1 MMNLNRRALT
11 GSSLALLAVL
21 LIAVLVLAN
30 VLLRGIRLDL
40 TENRLF
46 TLSAGSRQ
54 VLAEIPEPINLYFY
68 YSDRGSAN
76 LPMLRNYSVRVR
88 ELLEE
93 MTQKSHG
100 KIRLSIIDPP
110 AFSEE
115 EDRATALGVQA
126 VPLGAAGE
134 NVYFGLAGTNA
145 TDGQSVIPF
154 FQPDKEAFLEYDV
167 VKLIHSLAVNQKPVV
182 GVITSLNMAG
192 GFDAASRSTTEGWA
206 VYQELG
212 DIFDLRLLN
221 PEVTKELPADMQ
233 ALLLVHPKA
242 LSDDLQYAID
252 QFVLRGGR
260 LAVFVDPIAETD
272 TSGNDPE
279 NPQAQMF
286 ASKSSDL
293 KKLFA
298 AWGVEYDPGK
308 IVLDAGNAL
317 PVQVSQNAP
326 PVRHLAILGLTK
338 ASLNAEEIATAQL
351 QSLNFA
357 STGHFSVSDQ
367 SPLKL
372 TPLVQSSGDA
382 MLTDVERVK
391 FTQDPAELYNG
402 FAATKEHYVLAGRL
416 DGKLTT
422 AFPARNNPAHL
433 AASKAAVHLLVVAD
447 TDLLTDRLWVQV
459 QNFLGQRLLNAFAN
473 NGDFVINA
481 IDNLAGSSALIGIRG
496 RASSLRPFTTVDALK
511 READRKYRMR
521 EQDLQAKLSETERKL
536 TELQSGKSA
545 ESAMIL
551 SPEQQAEL
559 EKFQQQKVS
568 IRKDLRQVRRQLDA
582 DIERLGSRLKF
593 INIALVPLL
602 LTLGAIGFM
611 FWRKRRMARS
621 LSR

>member
-30 VLLRGIRLDL
+30 VWLRGIRLDL

-68 YSDRGSAN
+68 FSDRGSAN

-100 KIRLSIIDPP
+100 KIHLNIIDPP

-134 NVYFGLAGTNA
+134 NVYFGLAGTNS

-167 VKLIHSLAVNQKPVV
+167 VKLIHSLAVNKKPVV
-182 GVITSLNMAG
+182 GVITSLNMGG

-221 PEVTKELPADMQ
+221 PEVTKELPQDME
-233 ALLLVHPKA
+233 ALMLVHPKL

-272 TSGNDPE
+272 TSGNDPD

-293 KKLFA
+293 KKLFS

-338 ASLNAEEIATAQL
+338 ASLNADEIATAQL

-357 STGHFSVSDQ
+357 STGHLSVTDQ
-367 SPLKL
+367 STLKL

-382 MLTDVERVK
+382 MLADVERVK

-402 FAATKEHYVLAGRL
+402 FVPTKEHYVLAGRL
-416 DGKLTT
+416 DGKLKT
-422 AFPARNNPAHL
+422 AFPEHSDKTHL
-433 AASKAAVHLLVVAD
+433 TESKEAVHLLVVAD

-496 RASSLRPFTTVDALK
+496 RASSVRPFTTVEALK

-521 EQDLQAKLSETERKL
+521 EQDLQAQLSETERKL

-545 ESAMIL
+545 ENAMIL
-551 SPEQQAEL
+551 SAEQQAEL
-559 EKFQQQKVS
+559 GKFQQQKVN

-602 LTLGAIGFM
+602 LTLVAIGFI

-621 LSR
+621 

>member
-326 PVRHLAILGLTK
+326 PVRHLAIL
-338 ASLNAEEIATAQL
+338 
-351 QSLNFA
+351 
-357 STGHFSVSDQ
+357 D
-367 SPLKL
+367 
-372 TPLVQSSGDA
+372 
-382 MLTDVERVK
+382 
-391 FTQDPAELYNG
+391 
-402 FAATKEHYVLAGRL
+402 
-416 DGKLTT
+416 
-422 AFPARNNPAHL
+422 
-433 AASKAAVHLLVVAD
+433 
-447 TDLLTDRLWVQV
+447 
-459 QNFLGQRLLNAFAN
+459 
-473 NGDFVINA
+473 
-481 IDNLAGSSALIGIRG
+481 
-496 RASSLRPFTTVDALK
+496 
-511 READRKYRMR
+511 
-521 EQDLQAKLSETERKL
+521 
-536 TELQSGKSA
+536 
-545 ESAMIL
+545 
-551 SPEQQAEL
+551 
-559 EKFQQQKVS
+559 
-568 IRKDLRQVRRQLDA
+568 
-582 DIERLGSRLKF
+582 
-593 INIALVPLL
+593 
-602 LTLGAIGFM
+602 
-611 FWRKRRMARS
+611 
-621 LSR
+621 